1 VNSLSRGVYSGVGR
15 DPKKMKRG
23 EEREG
28 RVISGKNGGSRK
40 MASSLFFSS
49 LVEIINPKYTTELQ
63 RLRATLGPVEMKRS
77 RSETGERCEMGRRQ
91 KLCGGLGPPWYLF

>member
-1 VNSLSRGVYSGVGR
+1 
-15 DPKKMKRG
+15 MKRG

-91 KLCGGLGPPWYLF
+91 KLCGGLQATCFLIQRSKLQRERLPGGEELS